1 MLAECVCFTQQKRLQ
16 LLYDFLLMFISS
28 CSCILREY
36 CVPINLFQ
44 KNWNERHRMPN
55 EKAKRKNTKEKGGA
69 IESRMVHTRYRE
81 EEQEKKTKETQKR
94 CQQKKKCTQTANKKQ
109 PERNA
114 SSKQPIRQQASR
126 TLSLSQIQ
134 QYVRTYSAN
143 IVMYRKMNRIM
154 YIRSRCMDCMEVQS
168 S

>member
-16 LLYDFLLMFISS
+16 LLYDFLLLSIPS

-55 EKAKRKNTKEKGGA
+55 EKAKRKNTRKKKA
-69 IESRMVHTRYRE
+69 
-81 EEQEKKTKETQKR
+81 EQSSPAWYTQGTERKNKKKKTKETQKR

-154 YIRSRCMDCMEVQS
+154 YIRSRCMDCM
-168 S
+168 